1 MSEIFSLVQVVAAV
15 AGGWVLVSV
24 LTTAALVPVFR
35 AMSRINALEKLQAR
49 SDEWAM
55 RSMRSP

>member
-35 AMSRINALEKLQAR
+35 AMSRLNALEKLQSR
-49 SDEWAM
+49 GDEWAM
-55 RSMRSP
+55 RTP

>member
-1 MSEIFSLVQVVAAV
+1 VSEIFSLVQVVAAV

-49 SDEWAM
+49 GDEWAM
-55 RSMRSP
+55 RTP

>member
-49 SDEWAM
+49 GDEWAM
-55 RSMRSP
+55 RTP

>member
-1 MSEIFSLVQVVAAV
+1 VSEIFSLVQIVAAV

-35 AMSRINALEKLQAR
+35 AMSRLNALEKLQSR
-49 SDEWAM
+49 GDEWAM
-55 RSMRSP
+55 RTP